1 MTSLS
6 PGQARFSVFGIVAL
20 GLVVAAC
27 SSSGGDLFGSPADAG
42 EGGEG
47 NEPNGGANPSGGAP
61 ASQGGAPASQ
71 GGAPASQGGA
81 QPNGGT
87 AQGGSTA
94 KGGSAPGAGGSQSSG
109 AAGMPQTPSGG
120 AGGGCTW
127 MGKTYPPGVVPS
139 SDCNTCRCIEGGHLV
154 CTAIACAAGGAPG
167 FDSCEQVRDA
177 LGDELERIQRCDSD
191 EQCGQVLK
199 GTSCGCTRDWVARL
213 DADPSHLQELLAT
226 QVDGDLCNSGG
237 STCDCPAADG
247 FACIDE
253 RCSWNYQS
261 QGPSCE
267 STPPGR
273 ICLRGIPIGSGERL
287 EAGAKLGLLA
297 APADGCRS
305 SSCTRVDV
313 ASCSLESSGGQE
325 LVASANF
332 CLADLSSSGG
342 ACTDDCAGGGFAMC
356 ESDVTLTEGEYTLR
370 FGDRTLT
377 FQVPSVVAPGDDC
390 IELGQ

>member
-6 PGQARFSVFGIVAL
+6 PGQARFSVFGLVAL

-47 NEPNGGANPSGGAP
+47 DEPNGGANPS
-61 ASQGGAPASQ
+61 

-94 KGGSAPGAGGSQSSG
+94 KGGSGPGAGGSQSSG
-109 AAGMPQTPSGG
+109 AAGMPQAPSGG

-127 MGKTYPPGVVPS
+127 MGKTYPPGAVPS
-139 SDCNTCRCIEGGHLV
+139 SDDCNTCKCVEGGHV
-154 CTAIACAAGGAPG
+154 ACTAIACAAGGAPG
-167 FDSCEQVRDA
+167 FGSCEQVREA

-273 ICLRGIPIGSGERL
+273 LCIRGIPIDSGERL
-287 EAGAKLGLLA
+287 EVGSKLGLQV
-297 APADGCRS
+297 APAEGCRS

-313 ASCSLESSGGQE
+313 ASCSLESSSGGQE

-342 ACTDDCAGGGFAMC
+342 ACTGDCAGGGFAMC
-356 ESDVTLTEGEYTLR
+356 ESEVALTEGEYTLR